1 MSVDRSLGDAS
12 VRGGEALD
20 TFEVV
25 TPGLE
30 RQAERARSRRGFLLG
45 LPVIVYLLVFFVIP
59 LGIVV
64 AYSFATRTRSG
75 RTELSGWNLDAYGR
89 LGEPVVQAVAFRSLW
104 VAVVSTVLCLLLA
117 YPLAYFISTRRPATR
132 NLLLVGVM
140 IPFWSNFLIRTYAWR
155 VLLDSDGFFTQ
166 AVSTLGLGDGR
177 ILFTSKAVILGLV
190 YGYLPFMVLPL
201 YAAIERIDWSL
212 VEGARDLYAS
222 GWAAFRRVVWP
233 LSRPGVIAG
242 SILVFVPSFG
252 AYVTPAI
259 LGGNKKGLMGSY
271 IVDQFMD
278 ARNGPLGASL
288 SVLVLG
294 VMLVGTLVYF
304 RQGGRNL

>member
-1 MSVDRSLGDAS
+1 MATV
-12 VRGGEALD
+12 
-20 TFEVV
+20 T

-30 RQAERARSRRGFLLG
+30 LQAERAESRRGFLLG
-45 LPVIVYLLVFFVIP
+45 LPAIIYLLVFFVIP
-59 LGIVV
+59 LGFVV
-64 AYSFATRTRSG
+64 AYSFATRTRTG
-75 RTELSGWNLDAYGR
+75 RTELNNWNLEAYRR
-89 LGEPVVQAVAFRSLW
+89 LSEDVVRAVAFRSFWFAILT
-104 VAVVSTVLCLLLA
+104 TVICLALA
-117 YPLAYFISTRRPATR
+117 YPLAYFISTRRPTTR
-132 NLLLVGVM
+132 NLMLVGIM

-155 VLLDSDGFFTQ
+155 GLLDSDGLFTQ
-166 AVSTLGLGDGR
+166 IASGMGLGDGR

-201 YAAIERIDWSL
+201 YASIERIDWSL

-222 GWAAFRRVVWP
+222 GWEAFRRVVWP

-252 AYVTPAI
+252 AFVTPAI

-288 SVLVLG
+288 SVVVLAI
-294 VMLVGTLVYF
+294 MLIGTLVYF
-304 RQGGRNL
+304 HQGGRNL

>member
-1 MSVDRSLGDAS
+1 MTV
-12 VRGGEALD
+12 E
-20 TFEVV
+20 TM
-25 TPGLE
+25 PGLE
-30 RQAERARSRRGFLLG
+30 HKAERAESRRGFLLG
-45 LPVIVYLLVFFVIP
+45 LPAMVYLLIFFVIP
-59 LGIVV
+59 LGIVIT
-64 AYSFATRTRSG
+64 YSFATRTRSG
-75 RTELSGWNLDAYGR
+75 RTELGNWNVEAYRR
-89 LGEPVVQAVAFRSLW
+89 LGEDAVRAVAFRSLW
-104 VAVVSTVLCLLLA
+104 IALLTTLICLALA
-117 YPLAYFISTRRPATR
+117 YPLAYFISTRSPAVR
-132 NLLLVGVM
+132 NMMLVAVM

-155 VLLDSDGFFTQ
+155 VLLDSDGLFTQ
-166 AVSTLGLGDGR
+166 LVSAVGLGGGR

-201 YAAIERIDWSL
+201 YASIERIDWSL

-222 GWAAFRRVVWP
+222 GWMAFRRVVWP
-233 LSRPGVIAG
+233 LSRPGVVAG

-252 AYVTPAI
+252 AFVTPAI

-288 SVLVLG
+288 SVVVLG

-304 RQGGRNL
+304 RQGGRTL

>member
-1 MSVDRSLGDAS
+1 MD
-12 VRGGEALD
+12 
-20 TFEVV
+20 VV
-25 TPGLE
+25 VEPGLE
-30 RQAERARSRRGFLLG
+30 HQAERARSRQGLLMG
-45 LPVIVYLLVFFVIP
+45 LPAMIYLFVFFVIP
-59 LGIVV
+59 LGCVV
-64 AYSFATRTRSG
+64 MYSFATRTRTG
-75 RTELSGWNLDAYGR
+75 RTELAGWNLEAYER
-89 LGEPVVQAVAFRSLW
+89 LGETVVRAVAFRSLW
-104 VAVVSTVLCLLLA
+104 IAAVTTILSLALA

-132 NLLLVGVM
+132 NMLLVGVM

-155 VLLDSDGFFTQ
+155 VLLDSDGIFTRIMSG
-166 AVSTLGLGDGR
+166 AGLGDGR
-177 ILFTSKAVILGLV
+177 ILFTNKAVIIGLV

-222 GWAAFRRVVWP
+222 GWSAFRRVVWP
-233 LSRPGVIAG
+233 LSKPGVIAG

-278 ARNGPLGASL
+278 ARNGPLGSSL
-288 SVLVLG
+288 SVLVLV
-294 VMLVGTLVYF
+294 VMLMGTLVYF
-304 RQGGRNL
+304 RQGGRSL

>member
-1 MSVDRSLGDAS
+1 MDVVVD
-12 VRGGEALD
+12 
-20 TFEVV
+20 
-25 TPGLE
+25 PGLE
-30 RQAERARSRRGFLLG
+30 HQAERARSRQGFLMG
-45 LPVIVYLLVFFVIP
+45 LPAIIYLFVFFVIP
-59 LGIVV
+59 LGFVV
-64 AYSFATRTRSG
+64 MYSFATRTRTG
-75 RTELSGWNLDAYGR
+75 RTELAGWNVEAYER
-89 LGEPVVQAVAFRSLW
+89 LGEAVVRAVAFRSLW
-104 VAVVSTVLCLLLA
+104 IAAVTTLLSLVLA

-132 NLLLVGVM
+132 NMLLVGVM

-155 VLLDSDGFFTQ
+155 VLLDSDGIFTRIMSG
-166 AVSTLGLGDGR
+166 VGLGDGR
-177 ILFTSKAVILGLV
+177 ILFTNNAVILGLV

-222 GWAAFRRVVWP
+222 GWSAFRRVVWP
-233 LSRPGVIAG
+233 LSKPGVIAG

-278 ARNGPLGASL
+278 ARNGPLGSSL
-288 SVLVLG
+288 SVLVLV
-294 VMLVGTLVYF
+294 VMLMGTLIYF
-304 RQGGRNL
+304 RQGGRSL

>member
-1 MSVDRSLGDAS
+1 MD
-12 VRGGEALD
+12 
-20 TFEVV
+20 VV
-25 TPGLE
+25 VEPGLE
-30 RQAERARSRRGFLLG
+30 HQAERARSRHGFLMG
-45 LPVIVYLLVFFVIP
+45 LPTMIYLFVFFVVP
-59 LGIVV
+59 LGFVV
-64 AYSFATRTRSG
+64 MYSFATRTRTG
-75 RTELSGWNLDAYGR
+75 RTELAGWNVEAYER
-89 LGEPVVQAVAFRSLW
+89 LGETVVRAVAFRSLW
-104 VAVVSTVLCLLLA
+104 IAAVTTILSLALA

-132 NLLLVGVM
+132 NMLLVGVM

-155 VLLDSDGFFTQ
+155 VLLDSDGIFTRIM
-166 AVSTLGLGDGR
+166 SGMGLGDGR
-177 ILFTSKAVILGLV
+177 ILFTNNAVILGLV

-222 GWAAFRRVVWP
+222 GWSAFRRVVWP
-233 LSRPGVIAG
+233 LSKPGVIAG

-278 ARNGPLGASL
+278 ARNGPLGSSL
-288 SVLVLG
+288 SVLVLV
-294 VMLVGTLVYF
+294 VMLMGTLIYF
-304 RQGGRNL
+304 RQGGRSL

>member
-1 MSVDRSLGDAS
+1 MTVA
-12 VRGGEALD
+12 
-20 TFEVV
+20 T

-30 RQAERARSRRGFLLG
+30 YQAERARSRRGFLLG
-45 LPVIVYLLVFFVIP
+45 LPAVLYLLVFFVIP

-64 AYSFATRTRSG
+64 AYSFATRTRTG
-75 RTELSGWNLDAYGR
+75 RTELTDWNIDAYGR
-89 LGEPVVQAVAFRSLW
+89 LGESVVRAVAFRSLW
-104 VAVVSTVLCLLLA
+104 IAAVSTIICLVLA
-117 YPLAYFISTRRPATR
+117 YPLAYFISTRRPVTR

-155 VLLDSDGFFTQ
+155 VLLDSDGIFTQ
-166 AVSTLGLGDGR
+166 VVSGLGLGDGR

-201 YAAIERIDWSL
+201 YASIERIDWSL

-222 GWAAFRRVVWP
+222 GWTAFRRVVWP
-233 LSRPGVIAG
+233 LSRPGVVAG

-288 SVLVLG
+288 SVVVLA

>member
-1 MSVDRSLGDAS
+1 MDVVVD
-12 VRGGEALD
+12 
-20 TFEVV
+20 
-25 TPGLE
+25 PGLE
-30 RQAERARSRRGFLLG
+30 HQAERARSRQGFLMG
-45 LPVIVYLLVFFVIP
+45 LPAIIYLFVFFVIP
-59 LGIVV
+59 LGFVV
-64 AYSFATRTRSG
+64 MYSFATRTRTG
-75 RTELSGWNLDAYGR
+75 RTELAGWNLEAYER
-89 LGEPVVQAVAFRSLW
+89 LGEAVVRAVAFRSLW
-104 VAVVSTVLCLLLA
+104 IAAVTTLLSLVLA

-132 NLLLVGVM
+132 NMLLVGVM

-155 VLLDSDGFFTQ
+155 VLLDSDGIFTRIMSG
-166 AVSTLGLGDGR
+166 VGLGDGR
-177 ILFTSKAVILGLV
+177 ILFTNNAVILGLV

-222 GWAAFRRVVWP
+222 GWSAFRRVVWP
-233 LSRPGVIAG
+233 LSKPGVIAG

-278 ARNGPLGASL
+278 ARNGPLGSSL
-288 SVLVLG
+288 SVLVLV
-294 VMLVGTLVYF
+294 VMLMGALIYF
-304 RQGGRNL
+304 RQGGRSL

>member
-1 MSVDRSLGDAS
+1 MATV
-12 VRGGEALD
+12 
-20 TFEVV
+20 T

-30 RQAERARSRRGFLLG
+30 LQAERAESRRGFLLG
-45 LPVIVYLLVFFVIP
+45 LPAIIYLLVFFVIP
-59 LGIVV
+59 LGFVV
-64 AYSFATRTRSG
+64 AYSFATRTRTG
-75 RTELSGWNLDAYGR
+75 RTELNNWNLEAYRR
-89 LGEPVVQAVAFRSLW
+89 LSEDVVRAVAFRSFWFAILT
-104 VAVVSTVLCLLLA
+104 TVICLALA
-117 YPLAYFISTRRPATR
+117 YPLAYFISTRRPTTR
-132 NLLLVGVM
+132 NLMLVGIM

-155 VLLDSDGFFTQ
+155 VLLDSDGLFTQ
-166 AVSTLGLGDGR
+166 MVSGMGLGDGR

-201 YAAIERIDWSL
+201 YASIERIDWSL

-222 GWAAFRRVVWP
+222 GWEAFRRVVWP

-252 AYVTPAI
+252 AFVTPAI

-271 IVDQFMD
+271 IVDQFME

-288 SVLVLG
+288 SVVVLA
-294 VMLVGTLVYF
+294 VMLIGTLVYF

>member
-1 MSVDRSLGDAS
+1 MDVVVD
-12 VRGGEALD
+12 
-20 TFEVV
+20 
-25 TPGLE
+25 PGLE
-30 RQAERARSRRGFLLG
+30 HQAERARSRQGFLMG
-45 LPVIVYLLVFFVIP
+45 LPAIIYLFVFFVIP
-59 LGIVV
+59 LGFVV
-64 AYSFATRTRSG
+64 MYSFATRTRTG
-75 RTELSGWNLDAYGR
+75 RTELAGWNLEAYER
-89 LGEPVVQAVAFRSLW
+89 LGEAVVRAVAFRSLW
-104 VAVVSTVLCLLLA
+104 IAAVTTLLSLVLA

-132 NLLLVGVM
+132 NMLLVGVM

-155 VLLDSDGFFTQ
+155 VLLDSDGIFTRIMSG
-166 AVSTLGLGDGR
+166 VGLGDGR
-177 ILFTSKAVILGLV
+177 ILFTNNAVILGLV

-222 GWAAFRRVVWP
+222 GWSAFRRVVWP
-233 LSRPGVIAG
+233 LSKPGVIAG

-278 ARNGPLGASL
+278 ARNGPLGSSL
-288 SVLVLG
+288 SVLVLV
-294 VMLVGTLVYF
+294 VMLMGTLI
-304 RQGGRNL
+304 

>member
-1 MSVDRSLGDAS
+1 MKKLLEKKSSSA
-12 VRGGEALD
+12 
-20 TFEVV
+20 
-25 TPGLE
+25 GLE
-30 RQAERARSRRGFLLG
+30 QQAVKAKARQGFFVG
-45 LPVIVYLLVFFVIP
+45 LPSIIYLLIFFLIP
-59 LGIVV
+59 LGYVIT
-64 AYSFATRTRSG
+64 YSFATRSRTG
-75 RTELSGWNLDAYGR
+75 RTELRDWNLDAYVR
-89 LGEPVVQAVAFRSLW
+89 LGEEVVQAVAWRSLW
-104 VAVVSTVLCLLLA
+104 IAVLTTVLCLLLA
-117 YPLAYFISTRRPATR
+117 YPLAFYISTRRPVIR
-132 NLLLVGVM
+132 NLLLIGIM

-155 VLLDSDGFFTQ
+155 VLLSSDGLFTRI
-166 AVSTLGLGDGR
+166 VEELGLGEGR
-177 ILFTSKAVILGLV
+177 ILFTQPAVILGLV

-212 VEGARDLYAS
+212 VEGAGDLYAS
-222 GWAAFRRVVWP
+222 GWKAFRRVVWP

-259 LGGNKKGLMGSY
+259 LGGNKQSLMGSY

-278 ARNGPLGASL
+278 ARNGPLGSSL

-294 VMLVGTLVYF
+294 VMLIGTLIYF

>member
-1 MSVDRSLGDAS
+1 MAVA
-12 VRGGEALD
+12 A
-20 TFEVV
+20 

-30 RQAERARSRRGFLLG
+30 HEADRARSRQGFLLG
-45 LPVIVYLLVFFVIP
+45 LPAMVYLFVFFVIP
-59 LGIVV
+59 LGIVI

-75 RTELSGWNLDAYGR
+75 RTELAGWNVEAYER
-89 LGEPVVQAVAFRSLW
+89 LGESVVRAVAFRSLW
-104 VAVVSTVLCLLLA
+104 IAVVTTLISLALA

-155 VLLDSDGFFTQ
+155 VLLDSDGLFTRIV
-166 AVSTLGLGDGR
+166 AGAGLGDGR
-177 ILFTSKAVILGLV
+177 ILFTNKAVILGLV

-233 LSRPGVIAG
+233 LSKPGVIAG

-278 ARNGPLGASL
+278 ARNGPLGSSL
-288 SVLVLG
+288 SVLVLA

-304 RQGGRNL
+304 RQGGRTL

>member
-1 MSVDRSLGDAS
+1 MATV
-12 VRGGEALD
+12 
-20 TFEVV
+20 T

-30 RQAERARSRRGFLLG
+30 LQAERAESRRGFLLG
-45 LPVIVYLLVFFVIP
+45 LPAIIYLLVFFVIP
-59 LGIVV
+59 LGFVV
-64 AYSFATRTRSG
+64 AYSFATRTRTG
-75 RTELSGWNLDAYGR
+75 RTELNNWNLEAYRR
-89 LGEPVVQAVAFRSLW
+89 LSEDVVRAVAFRSFWFAILT
-104 VAVVSTVLCLLLA
+104 TVICLALA
-117 YPLAYFISTRRPATR
+117 YPLAYFISTRRPTTR
-132 NLLLVGVM
+132 NLMLVGIM

-155 VLLDSDGFFTQ
+155 VLLDSDGLFTQ
-166 AVSTLGLGDGR
+166 IASGMGLGDGR

-201 YAAIERIDWSL
+201 YASIERIDWSL

-222 GWAAFRRVVWP
+222 GWEAFRRVVWP

-252 AYVTPAI
+252 AFVTPAI

-288 SVLVLG
+288 SVVVLA
-294 VMLVGTLVYF
+294 VMLLGTLVYF

>member
-1 MSVDRSLGDAS
+1 MA
-12 VRGGEALD
+12 
-20 TFEVV
+20 EVV

-30 RQAERARSRRGFLLG
+30 HQAERARSRQGFLLG
-45 LPVIVYLLVFFVIP
+45 LPALIYLFVFFVIP
-59 LGIVV
+59 LGIVI

-75 RTELSGWNLDAYGR
+75 RTELAGWNVEAYQR
-89 LGEPVVQAVAFRSLW
+89 LGESVVRAVAFRSLW
-104 VAVVSTVLCLLLA
+104 IAVVTTLVSLALA

-132 NLLLVGVM
+132 NMLLVGVM

-155 VLLDSDGFFTQ
+155 VLLDSDGLFTRI
-166 AVSTLGLGDGR
+166 AAGVGLGDGR
-177 ILFTSKAVILGLV
+177 ILFTNNAVIIGLV

-222 GWAAFRRVVWP
+222 GWSAFRRVVWP
-233 LSRPGVIAG
+233 LSKPGVIAG

-278 ARNGPLGASL
+278 ARNGPLGSSL
-288 SVLVLG
+288 SVLVLV
-294 VMLVGTLVYF
+294 VMLVGTLIYF
-304 RQGGRNL
+304 RQGGRTL

>member
-1 MSVDRSLGDAS
+1 MD
-12 VRGGEALD
+12 
-20 TFEVV
+20 VV
-25 TPGLE
+25 VEPGLE
-30 RQAERARSRRGFLLG
+30 HQAERARSRQGLLMG
-45 LPVIVYLLVFFVIP
+45 LPAMIYLFVFFVIP
-59 LGIVV
+59 LGFVV
-64 AYSFATRTRSG
+64 MYSFATRTRTG
-75 RTELSGWNLDAYGR
+75 RTELAGWNLEAYER
-89 LGEPVVQAVAFRSLW
+89 LGETVVRAVAFRSLW
-104 VAVVSTVLCLLLA
+104 IAAVTTILSLALA

-132 NLLLVGVM
+132 NMLLVGVM

-155 VLLDSDGFFTQ
+155 VLLDSDGIFTRIMSG
-166 AVSTLGLGDGR
+166 AGLGDGR
-177 ILFTSKAVILGLV
+177 ILFTNKAVIIGLV

-222 GWAAFRRVVWP
+222 GWSAFRRVVWP
-233 LSRPGVIAG
+233 LSKPGVIAG

-278 ARNGPLGASL
+278 ARNGPLGSSL
-288 SVLVLG
+288 SVLVLV
-294 VMLVGTLVYF
+294 VMLMGTLVYF
-304 RQGGRNL
+304 RQGGRSL

>member
-1 MSVDRSLGDAS
+1 M
-12 VRGGEALD
+12 
-20 TFEVV
+20 
-25 TPGLE
+25 
-30 RQAERARSRRGFLLG
+30 G
-45 LPVIVYLLVFFVIP
+45 LPTMIYLFVFFVVP
-59 LGIVV
+59 LGFVV
-64 AYSFATRTRSG
+64 MYSFATRTRTG
-75 RTELSGWNLDAYGR
+75 RTELAGWNVEAYER
-89 LGEPVVQAVAFRSLW
+89 LGETVVRAVAFRSLW
-104 VAVVSTVLCLLLA
+104 IAAVTTILSLALA

-132 NLLLVGVM
+132 NMLLVGVM

-155 VLLDSDGFFTQ
+155 VLLDSDGIFTRIM
-166 AVSTLGLGDGR
+166 SGMGLGDGR
-177 ILFTSKAVILGLV
+177 ILFTNNAVILGLV

-222 GWAAFRRVVWP
+222 GWSAFRRVVWP
-233 LSRPGVIAG
+233 LSKPGVIAG

-278 ARNGPLGASL
+278 ARNGPLGSSL
-288 SVLVLG
+288 SVLVLV
-294 VMLVGTLVYF
+294 VMLMGTLIYF
-304 RQGGRNL
+304 RQGGRSL

>member
-1 MSVDRSLGDAS
+1 M
-12 VRGGEALD
+12 
-20 TFEVV
+20 
-25 TPGLE
+25 
-30 RQAERARSRRGFLLG
+30 
-45 LPVIVYLLVFFVIP
+45 LVAI
-59 LGIVV
+59 
-64 AYSFATRTRSG
+64 
-75 RTELSGWNLDAYGR
+75 
-89 LGEPVVQAVAFRSLW
+89 
-104 VAVVSTVLCLLLA
+104 
-117 YPLAYFISTRRPATR
+117 
-132 NLLLVGVM
+132 M

-155 VLLDSDGFFTQ
+155 LLLDSDGLFTQ
-166 AVSTLGLGDGR
+166 MASRMGLGDGR

-201 YAAIERIDWSL
+201 YASIERIDWSL

-222 GWAAFRRVVWP
+222 GWESFRRVVWP

-252 AYVTPAI
+252 AFVTPAI

-288 SVLVLG
+288 SVVVLA
-294 VMLVGTLVYF
+294 VMLIGTLVYF